1 MSLQKAGRVM
11 TVAMSS
17 LVATIAAAVL
27 VAPAAASSATSWHY
41 LVVEVDRSGRLEPVY
56 HERVRLAA
64 PRASL
69 SEAQA
74 AAARDRLGPLQRAVA
89 VELRAG
95 EEVVFRDLVPF
106 ERFVHVEFA
115 DGDGSLVRADFEL
128 SQAAAVIR
136 VPALDGTTLVLN
148 HGAASLELE
157 DIDLLAAG
165 FRLAGE
171 LPPRT
176 VASVGV
182 TGSPANR
189 VDLLIMG
196 DGYTAAQQATF
207 ASNAASVDASFFSI
221 TPYGEYHNFVN
232 VATLFTAST
241 QPGADHPPYL
251 ASCSGDNPSCCSDPT
266 AQSDPL
272 AGSYRA
278 TAFDGRYCA
287 FMIHRLLVVDTSK
300 VLAAAAA
307 VPDWDKI
314 FVLVN
319 DTTYGGA
326 GGFLSVSSMNGSAVD
341 VIRHEYGH
349 SFSQLADEYDSP
361 YPGFPVCSDVSGPAC
376 EANVTDQTVRAAV
389 KWTSWI
395 LPTTP
400 VPTPEGS
407 IYSGQL
413 GLFEGARYRTTGM
426 YRPRESQCLMLG
438 LGLPFCSI
446 CAQAYVKTLYDGGWG
461 VPASGID
468 PIEPGSENPPPGTV
482 QVNGSRTFTVGL
494 LTPVGGPPSTV
505 VWRVNG
511 SVQAG
516 QTAPSFNFV
525 PSQSGTY
532 TIEVTVT
539 DGTPLVNPAMAGS
552 SMSSSRQWT
561 AQATVAPNSIFL
573 DGFES
578 GSLSAWTH

>member
-1 MSLQKAGRVM
+1 MSLKKASHLM
-11 TVAMSS
+11 SVAASW
-17 LVATIAAAVL
+17 LVATIAATMLA
-27 VAPAAASSATSWHY
+27 APAAASSGSPWHY
-41 LVVEVDRSGRLEPVY
+41 LVVEVDRSGRIEPVY

-64 PRASL
+64 PRPSL

-74 AAARDRLGPLQRAVA
+74 VAARERRRFPQGGVD

-95 EEVVFRDLVPF
+95 DEVVFRDLVPF
-106 ERFVHVEFA
+106 ERFVRVEVA
-115 DGDGSLVRADFEL
+115 DHDDTMVRADFEL
-128 SQAAAVIR
+128 SRAAAVIR
-136 VPALDGTTLVLN
+136 VPAIDGTTLVLN
-148 HGAASLELE
+148 GGAASLDL
-157 DIDLLAAG
+157 DRIDLLAAG

-171 LPPRT
+171 RPPRT
-176 VASVGV
+176 VASVG
-182 TGSPANR
+182 TTSSPANR

-196 DGYTAAQQATF
+196 DGYTAAQQSTF

-221 TPYGEYHNFVN
+221 TPYSQYRNFVN

-241 QPGADHPPYL
+241 EAGADHPPYL
-251 ASCSGDNPSCCSDPT
+251 ASCSGDDPSCCSDPT
-266 AQSDPL
+266 AQGDPL

-278 TAFDGRYCA
+278 TAFDARYCS
-287 FMIHRLLVVDTSK
+287 FMIHRLLVADTSK

-326 GGFLSVSSMNGSAVD
+326 GGFLSVTSMNGSAVD

-349 SFSQLADEYDSP
+349 SFSQLADEYESP
-361 YPGFPVCSDVSGPAC
+361 YPGFPACSDIGGPAC

-407 IYSGQL
+407 IYSGEL
-413 GLFEGARYRTTGM
+413 GLFEGARYLASGR
-426 YRPRESQCLMLG
+426 YRPRESQCLMRSLG
-438 LGLPFCSI
+438 EPFCSI

-468 PIEPGSENPPPGTV
+468 PIEPGSENPPTGTV
-482 QVNGSRTFTVGL
+482 PVNGSRTFTVGL

-505 VWRVNG
+505 VWRVDG
-511 SVQAG
+511 AVQTG
-516 QTAPSFNFV
+516 QTAPSFTFV

-532 TIEVTVT
+532 TIQVTVT

-552 SMSSSRQWT
+552 STSSSRQWT
-561 AQATVAPNSIFL
+561 AQATVAPNAIFQ
-573 DGFES
+573 DGFET
-578 GSLSAWTH
+578 GNLNAWTH

>member
-1 MSLQKAGRVM
+1 MMIATKSLLVGI
-11 TVAMSS
+11 
-17 LVATIAAAVL
+17 VATAAVAL
-27 VAPAAASSATSWHY
+27 PTAASSGTSWHY

-64 PRASL
+64 VRPSM

-74 AAARDRLGPLQRAVA
+74 AAARERLGSLQRAVD

-95 EEVVFRDLVPF
+95 DEVVFRDLVAF
-106 ERFVHVEFA
+106 ERFVRVEVA
-115 DGDGSLVRADFEL
+115 DHDDAMVRADFEL
-128 SQAAAVIR
+128 SRAAAVIR
-136 VPALDGTTLVLN
+136 VPAVDGTTLVLN
-148 HGAASLELE
+148 GGAASLEL
-157 DIDLLAAG
+157 DHVDLLATG

-171 LPPRT
+171 TPPRT
-176 VASVGV
+176 VANVGF

-207 ASNAASVDASFFSI
+207 AANAASVDAAFFSI
-221 TPYGEYHNFVN
+221 TPYSEYRNFVN

-241 QPGADHPPYL
+241 QAGADHPPYL
-251 ASCSGDNPSCCSDPT
+251 AGCSGDDASCCSDPT
-266 AQSDPL
+266 ALGDPL
-272 AGSYRA
+272 AGSYQT
-278 TAFDGRYCA
+278 TAFDARYCS

-326 GGFLSVSSMNGSAVD
+326 GGFLSVSSMNGSAID
-341 VIRHEYGH
+341 VIRHEHGH
-349 SFSQLADEYDSP
+349 SFSHLADEYESP
-361 YPGFPVCSDVSGPAC
+361 YPGFPLCSDVGGPPC

-395 LPTTP
+395 LPATP

-407 IYSGQL
+407 IYSGEV

-426 YRPRESQCLMLG
+426 YRPRESQCLMRG
-438 LGLPFCSI
+438 LGEPFCSV
-446 CAQAYVKTLYDGGWG
+446 CTQAYVKTLYDGGWG

-468 PIEPGSENPPPGTV
+468 PIEPGGESPAPGSV
-482 QVNGSRTFTVGL
+482 QVNGSRVFSVGL

-505 VWRVNG
+505 VWRVDG
-511 SVQAG
+511 AVQAG
-516 QTAPSFNFV
+516 QTAPSFTFV
-525 PSQSGTY
+525 PSQSGSY
-532 TIEVTVT
+532 TIQVTVT

-561 AQATVAPNSIFL
+561 AQATAAPNAIFQ

-578 GSLSAWTH
+578 GSLGAWTH

>member
-1 MSLQKAGRVM
+1 MSLEKASHIVG
-11 TVAMSS
+11 AAASY
-17 LVATIAAAVL
+17 LVATIAIAVMA
-27 VAPAAASSATSWHY
+27 VPAAASSARSWHY
-41 LVVEVDRSGRLEPVY
+41 LVVEVDSGRLEPVY

-64 PRASL
+64 ARLSL
-69 SEAQA
+69 SAAQA
-74 AAARDRLGPLQRAVA
+74 VAARERLGSLQHGVD

-95 EEVVFRDLVPF
+95 DEVVFRDLVAF
-106 ERFVHVEFA
+106 ERFVRVEVA
-115 DGDGSLVRADFEL
+115 DHDGTMVRADFEL
-128 SQAAAVIR
+128 SRAAAVIR
-136 VPALDGTTLVLN
+136 FPAIDGTTLVLN
-148 HGAASLELE
+148 GGAASLEL
-157 DIDLLAAG
+157 DRIDLLAAG

-171 LPPRT
+171 RPSRT
-176 VASVGV
+176 VTSMGS

-196 DGYTAAQQATF
+196 DGYTAAQEATF
-207 ASNAASVDASFFSI
+207 AANAASVDGSFFAIS
-221 TPYGEYHNFVN
+221 PYSQYRNFVN
-232 VATLFTAST
+232 VATLFAASP
-241 QPGADHPPYL
+241 QAGADHPPYL
-251 ASCSGDNPSCCSDPT
+251 ASCSGDDTSCCSDPT
-266 AQSDPL
+266 AQTDPL
-272 AGSYRA
+272 AGSYQA
-278 TAFDGRYCA
+278 TAFDARYCS

-326 GGFLSVSSMNGSAVD
+326 GGFLSVTSMNGSAVD
-341 VIRHEYGH
+341 VIRHEHGH
-349 SFSQLADEYDSP
+349 SFSNLADEYESP
-361 YPGFPVCSDVSGPAC
+361 YPGFPLCSDIGGPAC

-407 IYSGQL
+407 IYSGEL

-426 YRPRESQCLMLG
+426 YRPRESQCLMRG
-438 LGLPFCSI
+438 LGEPFCSV

-494 LTPVGGPPSTV
+494 LAPVGGPPSTV
-505 VWRVNG
+505 VWRVDG

-516 QTAPSFNFV
+516 QTAPSFTFV

-532 TIEVTVT
+532 TIQVTVT
-539 DGTPLVNPAMAGS
+539 DGTPLVNAAMAGS

-561 AQATVAPNSIFL
+561 AQATVAPSSIFQ